1 MLVCR
6 HLNAWISKRGN
17 FPEMMSSFEISKVDA
32 FQLQI
37 LHKPKKAALRPR
49 VVRVLAAMPW
59 RGREKG

>member
-6 HLNAWISKRGN
+6 HLSAWISKRGN

-37 LHKPKKAALRPR
+37 LHTPEKVELRPR
-49 VVRVLAAMPW
+49 VVRVLAATPW
-59 RGREKG
+59 RDRGQG